1 MTAIVLLH
9 GLTADGACWGPVAR
23 ELEPDFEAVMPDAR
37 GHGSA
42 GPPAPG
48 VRYDDLAADVIALF
62 DRLRLEAPVLVGHS
76 MGGLTAAV
84 VAAHNPARV
93 RKLLLI
99 DPTFLT
105 PERQREVNQVG
116 VALGRSY
123 EELLADLRQRHPRRS
138 EEMISLLARARSRV
152 HPHALDILKPPNL
165 DYLQLID
172 ALEMPTLLVIGDSG
186 VVSLETANALA
197 KRNPRVQVELLAN
210 AGHGVPYDE
219 PIRIAQVL
227 RRFST

>member
-1 MTAIVLLH
+1 MTTLVLLH
-9 GLTADGACWGPVAR
+9 GLTADGACWRPVAR
-23 ELEPDFEAVMPDAR
+23 ALEPDCEVVTPDAR

-42 GPPAPG
+42 APPAPG

-62 DRLRLEAPVLVGHS
+62 DARGLASPVLAGHS

-84 VAAHNPARV
+84 VAARNPARV
-93 RKLLLI
+93 RRLVLI
-99 DPTFLT
+99 DPTFLS
-105 PERQREVNQVG
+105 PERQREVHQAG

-138 EEMISLLARARSRV
+138 AEMVELLAQARARV
-152 HPHALDILKPPNL
+152 HPLTLDILAPPNP
-165 DYLQLID
+165 DHVQLID
-172 ALEMPTLLVIGDSG
+172 ALQMPTLLVIGDSG

-197 KRNPRVQVELLAN
+197 KRNPKVEVELLAN

-219 PIRIAQVL
+219 PERIAALL
-227 RRFST
+227 RRYSA